1 MEKFKV
7 KSVFFLI
14 YLAGIIL
21 GCWLISIE
29 NELYMKILLI
39 GIMVVLLAGFVNKA
53 FKVFIVDDDTI
64 TVKYILGNK
73 VILWSEIDHIYVY
86 AKKLNW
92 IAFII
97 CSKNDKIII
106 ESGIKNHKRLM
117 RILVD
122 RCKRYNNVHIESE
135 VIEYLKK
142 Y

>member
-1 MEKFKV
+1 VEKFKV
-7 KSVFFLI
+7 KPLFFLI
-14 YLAGIIL
+14 CLAGIIL
-21 GCWLISIE
+21 GCWLIYIE

-39 GIMVVLLAGFVNKA
+39 GIMVVLLACFVNKA

-97 CSKNDKIII
+97 CSKDDKIII
-106 ESGIKNHKRLM
+106 ESGIENYKRLM
-117 RILVD
+117 QILVD
-122 RCKRYNNVHIESE
+122 RCKRYNNVRIESE